1 MGRIEKASMGRRGAG
16 ARTAM
21 EKDDRSTQ
29 RIARDFPIHRVDVV
43 ELEHAALMRL
53 DLRIELANR
62 RGRYAL
68 GTHGSGLD
76 PRALQH
82 GVSST
87 LQPAPRSS
95 GVAFSISLWLRPFS
109 QGTK

>member
-82 GVSST
+82 GVE
-87 LQPAPRSS
+87 QH
-95 GVAFSISLWLRPFS
+95 VAAGAEILGGRVLDLVVAEAVLA
-109 QGTK
+109 GN